1 MTTGRAENNRKK
13 KKQKENKTRT
23 QNGIANGLDEKRRRG
38 GVGGG
43 KDLGTGSTT
52 RSRAGVKQF
61 MAVWEW
67 GGEKG
72 ST

>member
-13 KKQKENKTRT
+13 KTEGKQNTNTKWDCKWAGR
-23 QNGIANGLDEKRRRG
+23 EKAEG
-38 GVGGG
+38 GGGGG